1 MLKYNNYLFVFIM
14 FFLFLSGC
22 SSNLA
27 INRSENYS
35 NAWPTIN
42 SRSKNKIL
50 VGVIDNRPYVVSGH
64 NNPSYIG
71 LMRGGYYNPWYM
83 NTQSGKPLSIDLSEA
98 IVSGFM
104 NSGIESKFVSINVN
118 ADKNEL
124 EEIFLSDKKYKKL
137 LLVIDEWQSD
147 TYKTTV
153 FLYDVSLSSY
163 NENGEKTGEYREKN
177 TDKSGEQQTAVS
189 AIRASQELLTRAL
202 NNSSIATNLFL

>member
-1 MLKYNNYLFVFIM
+1 
-14 FFLFLSGC
+14 
-22 SSNLA
+22 
-27 INRSENYS
+27 
-35 NAWPTIN
+35 
-42 SRSKNKIL
+42 
-50 VGVIDNRPYVVSGH
+50 
-64 NNPSYIG
+64 
-71 LMRGGYYNPWYM
+71 MRGGYYNPWYM

-104 NSGIESKFVSINVN
+104 NSGIESKFVPINVN
-118 ADKNEL
+118 ADKKEL
-124 EEIFLSDKKYKKL
+124 EGIFFSDKQYKKL

-153 FLYDVSLSSY
+153 FLYDISLSSY

-202 NNSSIATNLFL
+202 NNSLIANNLF